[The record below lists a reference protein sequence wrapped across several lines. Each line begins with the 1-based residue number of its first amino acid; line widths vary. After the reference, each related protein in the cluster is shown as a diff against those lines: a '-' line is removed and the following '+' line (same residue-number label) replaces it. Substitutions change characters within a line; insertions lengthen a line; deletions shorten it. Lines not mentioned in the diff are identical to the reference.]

1 MIRLLNG
8 NAPASYNPPTN
19 GVKDASLLDAYS
31 QAVTAAVDTV
41 GPAVVSIEVR
51 HRDWLGFVPG
61 NGASGSGFVFTPD
74 GFVLTNS
81 HVIHDAKQIEVIF
94 ADGKRYD
101 ADLIGEDPETDLAVL
116 RVNTRNLKAV
126 SLGDSNRLRPGQ
138 IAIAIGNPYGFQHTV
153 TAGVISALGRSLHTG
168 SGKLMEDIIQT
179 DAALNPGNSGGPLV
193 NSSGEVVGV
202 NTAIIQPAQGIAFAV
217 AVNTARFIAGQLI
230 TEGRVRRAHIGI
242 VGQNV
247 SIPGRLRHKLDLSV
261 ESGVLISD
269 VMYASPAAEAGLQRG
284 DILIGMGGQAIDGI
298 DALVRLLTAD
308 RIGAIVPTVV
318 IRQETK
324 TYLNIVPRE
333 QE

>member
-1 MIRLLNG
+1 MLTSAR
-8 NAPASYNPPTN
+8 PKASTA
-19 GVKDASLLDAYS
+19 DHALLDAYS
-31 QAVTAAVDTV
+31 QAVMGAVETV
-41 GPAVVSIEVR
+41 GPAVVSIEIEKQN
-51 HRDWLGFVPG
+51 WLGLVPG

-81 HVIHDAKQIEVIF
+81 HVIHEAKKVEVIF
-94 ADGKRYD
+94 SDGKRYR
-101 ADLIGEDPETDLAVL
+101 ADLIGEDPDTDLAVL
-116 RVNTRNLKAV
+116 RVEASSLAAV
-126 SLGDSNRLRPGQ
+126 ALGDSSRLRPGQ

-168 SGKLMEDIIQT
+168 SGTLMEDIIQT

-193 NSSGEVVGV
+193 NSRGEVVGI

-247 SIPGRLRHKLDLSV
+247 PIPGRLQRKLDLTV
-261 ESGVLISD
+261 ESGVLVSD
-269 VMYASPAAEAGLQRG
+269 LMHNSPAADAGLQRG

-298 DALVRLLTAD
+298 DALLRLLTAEK
-308 RIGAIVPTVV
+308 IGAIVPAVV
-318 IRQETK
+318 IRQEAK

>member
-1 MIRLLNG
+1 MIHPLNTKASARYT
-8 NAPASYNPPTN
+8 NADK
-19 GVKDASLLDAYS
+19 GRKDTSLLDAYS
-31 QAVTAAVDTV
+31 QAVIAAVDTV
-41 GPAVVSIEVR
+41 GPAVVSIEVQ
-51 HRDWLGFVPG
+51 HKDWLGIVPG

-81 HVIHDAKQIEVIF
+81 HVIHEAKSIEVIF
-94 ADGKRYD
+94 ADGKRYS

-116 RVNTRNLKAV
+116 RVQAGNLNAV
-126 SLGDSNRLRPGQ
+126 KLGDSSRLQPGQ
-138 IAIAIGNPYGFQHTV
+138 IAIAIGNPFGFQHTV

-168 SGKLMEDIIQT
+168 SGKLMEDVIQT

-193 NSSGEVVGV
+193 NSAGEVVGV

-247 SIPGRLRHKLDLSV
+247 PIPGRLRHKLDVSI
-261 ESGVLISD
+261 EAGVLVSD
-269 VMYASPAAEAGLQRG
+269 VMYGSPAAEAGLQRG
-284 DILIGMGGQAIDGI
+284 DILIGMGGKTIDGI
-298 DALVRLLTAD
+298 DALVRLLTAE

-333 QE
+333 EE

>member
-1 MIRLLNG
+1 MLTSARPKTST
-8 NAPASYNPPTN
+8 ADYA
-19 GVKDASLLDAYS
+19 LLDAYS
-31 QAVTAAVDTV
+31 QAVMGAVDTV
-41 GPAVVSIEVR
+41 GPAVVSIEVEQQS
-51 HRDWLGFVPG
+51 WLGFVPG
-61 NGASGSGFVFTPD
+61 YEASGSGFVFTPD

-81 HVIHDAKQIEVIF
+81 HVIHEAKKVEVIF
-94 ADGKRYD
+94 SDGKRYR
-101 ADLIGEDPETDLAVL
+101 ADLIGEDRETDLAVL
-116 RVNTRNLKAV
+116 RVEASNLAAV
-126 SLGDSNRLRPGQ
+126 TLGDSSHLRPGQ

-168 SGKLMEDIIQT
+168 SGTLMEDIIQT

-193 NSSGEVVGV
+193 NSRGEVVGI

-247 SIPGRLRHKLDLSV
+247 PIPGRLRRKLDLTV
-261 ESGVLISD
+261 ENGVLISD
-269 VMYASPAAEAGLQRG
+269 LMHNSPAADAGLQRG
-284 DILIGMGGQAIDGI
+284 DILVGMGGQTIDGI
-298 DALVRLLTAD
+298 DTLLRLLTAEK
-308 RIGAIVPTVV
+308 IGAIVPTVV
-318 IRQETK
+318 IRHETK